1 MKYKILVTGGTG
13 FIGKHFIN
21 ELEKKKIFK
30 FYSLSQKKKKKKFQ
44 RKNINYIFCKLQNK
58 YELKK
63 KLNFHIDFIVNF
75 AGHINHK
82 EVKKTFETHHLGLK
96 NLVEILLKKKIKKF
110 LQIGSSVEYG
120 FTKSPQKEKD
130 KILVKKIRSV
140 YGRSKLLSTNYLIK
154 MNKDKKFPALILR
167 PYLVYGPGQN
177 LDRLIPITILNCIKN
192 HKFNC
197 SSGKQMRNFIYVKD
211 FTKILYRFL
220 FLKNNGEIFNIG
232 SSKNYTVKFIINK
245 IQNLIGKGSPRYG
258 KIKLRN
264 DEPLNLFP
272 NLTKLKKFIKLE
284 SETTIVEG
292 LKKTI
297 HYYKKLDYEKKN
309 I

>member
-30 FYSLSQKKKKKKFQ
+30 IYSLSQKKLKRKFQKKK
-44 RKNINYIFCKLQNK
+44 INYIFCKLQNK
-58 YELKK
+58 NELKK

-82 EVKKTFETHHLGLK
+82 EKKKTFETHYLGLK

-110 LQIGSSVEYG
+110 IQIGSSVEYG
-120 FTKSPQKEKD
+120 FYKSPQNEENKTNFR
-130 KILVKKIRSV
+130 KIKSV
-140 YGRSKLLSTNYLIK
+140 YGRSKLLSTNYLIETYK
-154 MNKDKKFPALILR
+154 IKKFPAIILR
-167 PYLVYGPGQN
+167 PYLIYGPGQS
-177 LDRLIPITILNCIKN
+177 LDRLIPITINNCLKDN
-192 HKFNC
+192 TFNC

-220 FLKNNGEIFNIG
+220 FIKINGEIFNVG
-232 SSKNYTVKFIINK
+232 STNNYKVKFIINK
-245 IQNLIGKGSPRYG
+245 ICSLIGKGSPKYG
-258 KIKLRN
+258 KIKLRK
-264 DEPLNLFP
+264 DEPINLFP
-272 NLTKLKKFIKLE
+272 NLIKLKKLFKLNK
-284 SETTIVEG
+284 ETKIDEG

-297 HYYKKLDYEKKN
+297 HYYKKNL
-309 I
+309 